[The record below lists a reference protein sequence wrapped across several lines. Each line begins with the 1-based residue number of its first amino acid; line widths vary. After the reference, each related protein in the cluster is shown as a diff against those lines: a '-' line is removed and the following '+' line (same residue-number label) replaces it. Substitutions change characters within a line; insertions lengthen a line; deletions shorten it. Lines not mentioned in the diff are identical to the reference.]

1 VDAEIEEID
10 DETPQNSDSET
21 ETNEDPPET
30 AGAPANAPEESL
42 SDYASS
48 EDSEDEGEA
57 EAGSHGQLLPWL
69 GYKGHRRPDGVLYE
83 GLDRQKA
90 DEVPQDK
97 KKITIQFI
105 EAFCTPAGYVTRKR
119 DSKIAQYKEMQAA
132 VTDAGYRSKVWLLP
146 FTVEGF
152 LTEEAAS
159 TMKKLGVYG
168 EAFKAM
174 KVEIERTLRRY
185 SFRMVW
191 KRRELETQAAFR
203 KLSGY
208 YWVKKRGRQK

>member
-1 VDAEIEEID
+1 
-10 DETPQNSDSET
+10 
-21 ETNEDPPET
+21 
-30 AGAPANAPEESL
+30 
-42 SDYASS
+42 
-48 EDSEDEGEA
+48 
-57 EAGSHGQLLPWL
+57 
-69 GYKGHRRPDGVLYE
+69 
-83 GLDRQKA
+83 
-90 DEVPQDK
+90 
-97 KKITIQFI
+97 
-105 EAFCTPAGYVTRKR
+105 
-119 DSKIAQYKEMQAA
+119 MQAA

-152 LTEEAAS
+152 LTEEAAI

-168 EAFKAM
+168 EAFKQM